1 MQDLEEGFGWFKAD
15 KPYPTKCSN
24 QSRSQKPKNL
34 CNPFEIKKINKINE
48 SLNSSSFSSNE
59 FKLNAHND
67 ETKNKI
73 SMKDLCVEDKQRIA
87 NLVKELAR

>member
-1 MQDLEEGFGWFKAD
+1 MSNLKQEFGWFKAD

-24 QSRSQKPKNL
+24 QTHNRTQNTKKTN
-34 CNPFEIKKINKINE
+34 NPFEIHNKINE
-48 SLNSSSFSSNE
+48 SLNSTSLSSNVCE
-59 FKLNAHND
+59 EEKQ
-67 ETKNKI
+67 NKI